1 MKKKTSNSKKEKAG
15 KVLSSSQKN
24 GKPAESKAFKKLQYE
39 FISSVSHQL
48 RTPLAEMQSALD
60 LLELYTKNENT
71 SRQIQAIDKIKR
83 SVNNLKDTI
92 EQIGV
97 LYKHELNKQKPNFA
111 AIDLR
116 KFINELLDDV
126 LMLTGNSHFI
136 NVNFETEV
144 KQITTDEIILKQIL
158 INLIDN
164 SIKFSPE
171 GGQIQLSIK
180 RNKNN
185 VEISVK
191 DEGIGITKK
200 DFGKLYQ
207 PFYRGS
213 NVGAIAGVG
222 LGLAIVKKLTAMLK
236 ARIECNSQTGR
247 GTEFILKIPQH
258 KK

>member
-1 MKKKTSNSKKEKAG
+1 MKKKIPNSKKKKTTKTFSAI
-15 KVLSSSQKN
+15 KKN
-24 GKPAESKAFKKLQYE
+24 NKPAESKEFKKLQYE

-71 SRQIQAIDKIKR
+71 SRQFQAIDKIKR

-92 EQIGV
+92 EQIAV
-97 LYKHELNKQKPNFA
+97 LYKHELKKQKLNYVQ
-111 AIDLR
+111 INLR
-116 KFINELLDDV
+116 RFINELLDDI
-126 LMLTGNSHFI
+126 LMLTGSSHFI

-158 INLIDN
+158 LNLLDN

-180 RNKNN
+180 QNKKD
-185 VEISVK
+185 VELSVK
-191 DEGIGITKK
+191 DEGIGITKN
-200 DFGKLYQ
+200 DYGKLYQ

-213 NVGAIAGVG
+213 NVGSIPGIG
-222 LGLAIVKKLTAMLK
+222 LGLAIVKKLTAILK
-236 ARIECNSQTGR
+236 AKIECNSQTGR
-247 GTEFILKIPQH
+247 GTEFILKIPQRNQ
-258 KK
+258 